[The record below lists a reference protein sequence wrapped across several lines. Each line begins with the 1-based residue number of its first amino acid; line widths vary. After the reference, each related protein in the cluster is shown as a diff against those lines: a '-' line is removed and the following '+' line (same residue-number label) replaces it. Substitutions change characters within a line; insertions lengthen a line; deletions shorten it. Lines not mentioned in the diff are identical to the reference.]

1 MNSPVQALIVEDDA
15 DVAMACAQALQL
27 EGIECLSVSSAELAQ
42 KQLSYDFAGVVVSD
56 IRLPRMSGLELQTA
70 IHAMDAE
77 LPVILI
83 TGHGDISMAVQA
95 MKAGAADFL
104 EKPFAPERLVEA
116 VRRGLERRRLVLEVR
131 SLRAQLQS
139 RDTLQH
145 QLLGRSQAMQQ
156 LRRTVQ
162 SLASSEADVLL
173 WGETGTGKERV
184 ARCLHEASRRRDG
197 NFVAVNCG
205 GLPETLFD
213 SEMFGSEAGAFTG
226 AGKKRI
232 GKIEHASGG
241 TLFLDEIESMPMA
254 MQIKLLRV
262 LQERVLERL
271 GSNTL
276 IPVDCRVVAATK
288 VDLLELSRQGLFRA
302 DLYYRLN
309 VVTVSLPPLRERRED
324 IPLLFEH
331 FLLQAAARH
340 QRPVP
345 ELAPA
350 RLQVLM
356 AHDWPGN
363 VRELRN
369 VAERMLLGIEAG
381 LPPIGDEQD
390 PSSALARSLSG
401 TMESIERALIADALR
416 QNAGNLT
423 RTAQA
428 LNTPKTTL
436 HDKIRKYGLQ

>member
-1 MNSPVQALIVEDDA
+1 MNSHLQVLIVEDDA
-15 DVAMACAQALQL
+15 DVAMACEQALQL
-27 EGIECLSVSSAELAQ
+27 EGVECGCMSSAEMAQ
-42 KQLSYDFAGVVVSD
+42 KHLSPDFAGVVVSD
-56 IRLPRMSGLELQTA
+56 IRLPRMSGLELQRA
-70 IHAMDAE
+70 IHAMDPE

-83 TGHGDISMAVQA
+83 TGHGDISMAVQS
-95 MKAGAADFL
+95 MKDGAADFL
-104 EKPFAPERLVEA
+104 EKPFAPERLVHA
-116 VRRGLERRRLVLEVR
+116 VQRALEKRQLVLEVR
-131 SLRAQLQS
+131 HLREQLQN
-139 RDTLQH
+139 RQALEH
-145 QLLGRSQAMQQ
+145 QLLGDSQVMQQ

-162 SLASSEADVLL
+162 SLASSDAEVLI

-184 ARCLHEASRRRDG
+184 ARSLHEASPRKQG
-197 NFVAVNCG
+197 NFVAINCG

-271 GSNTL
+271 GSNEL
-276 IPVDCRVVAATK
+276 IAVDCRVVAATK
-288 VDLLELSRQGLFRA
+288 VDLLDLSRQGLFRA

-309 VVTVSLPPLRERRED
+309 VVTVNLPPLRERRED

-331 FLLQAAARH
+331 FALQAAARH
-340 QRPVP
+340 QRPVADLTP
-345 ELAPA
+345 Q
-350 RLQVLM
+350 RLQALM

-369 VAERMLLGIEAG
+369 VAERMTLGIDMG
-381 LPPIGDEQD
+381 LDADQLPHDAD
-390 PSSALARSLSG
+390 ASLA
-401 TMESIERALIADALR
+401 TTVESIERALIAEALR
-416 QNAGNLT
+416 NNEGSLT
-423 RTAQA
+423 RAAQA
-428 LNTPKTTL
+428 LHTPKTTL
-436 HDKIRKYGLQ
+436 HDKIRKYGL

>member
-1 MNSPVQALIVEDDA
+1 MNHALQVLIVEDDA
-15 DVAMACAQALQL
+15 DVAMACEQALQL
-27 EGIECLSVSSAELAQ
+27 EGLECACVSSAEQAQ
-42 KQLSYDFAGVVVSD
+42 QRLSPDFSGVVVSD
-56 IRLPRMSGLELQTA
+56 IRLPQQSGLDLLA
-70 IHAMDAE
+70 ALRAMDTE

-95 MKAGAADFL
+95 MKDGAADFL
-104 EKPFAPERLVEA
+104 EKPFAPERLTDA
-116 VRRGLERRRLVLEVR
+116 VRRALERRRLVLEVR
-131 SLRAQLQS
+131 SLREQLQG
-139 RDTLQH
+139 RDVLQN
-145 QLLGRSQAMQQ
+145 QLLGQSLPMQQ

-162 SLASSEADVLL
+162 SLAASEADVLI

-184 ARCLHEASRRRDG
+184 ARSLHEASRRKAG
-197 NFVAVNCG
+197 NFVAINCG

-232 GKIEHASGG
+232 GKIEFANGG

-271 GSNTL
+271 GSNSA
-276 IPVDCRVVAATK
+276 IAVDCRVIAATK

-309 VVTVSLPPLRERRED
+309 VVTVTLPALRERRED
-324 IPLLFEH
+324 IPRLFEY
-331 FLLQAAARH
+331 FALQAAARH

-345 ELAPA
+345 ELTPQ
-350 RLQVLM
+350 RLQTLM

-369 VAERMLLGIEAG
+369 MAERMTLGIDLG
-381 LPPIGDEQD
+381 LGEGTVPDGPP
-390 PSSALARSLSG
+390 SLAA
-401 TMESIERALIADALR
+401 TVESIERALIAEALR
-416 QNAGNLT
+416 SHDGNLS
-423 RTAQA
+423 RTALA

-436 HDKIRKYGLQ
+436 HDKIRKYNLK